1 MDDLGA
7 KILSNLNAAFSR
19 DPDMCVLA
27 IAMNNPHLNKEGQ
40 SVTLFFFSGSFN
52 TTVPVSC

>member
-27 IAMNNPHLNKEGQ
+27 FVENKPHLNREGQ
-40 SVTLFFFSGSFN
+40 SVTWFSGTPLALALSL
-52 TTVPVSC
+52 TD